1 MTLQENL
8 NNMMGLDDIM
18 ISFAVSVGAGIATNL
33 IEDIRSNKN
42 LDARMNKC
50 FNNALK
56 KWEVSQETRNNLHSE
71 SLNFYS
77 DLAVF
82 LSNPAKGINPK
93 IKELLHL
100 WIKEIQNDEIC
111 ANYIISHK
119 QDVANCKLNDVL
131 VSLKN
136 DILTT
141 INIIAERQEN
151 MLKKQDDMMEF
162 LQTQMQALTK
172 DETIDQ
178 AKKLIAILRGSIAEL
193 IEDLKLTTVR
203 RVIEE
208 IELQYASVIE
218 NNQELRSEI
227 AYIKGLTLLFSQ
239 SPKAI
244 ELFHE
249 AYIIRPDVP
258 NYMQMEV
265 RRCLAKCDY
274 ETARKLSEELGDE
287 RYKIIVDIVSSN
299 NSASAFAVIPEN
311 IKRDMEVRKIMLESL
326 VVKKDANCAFLFDCE
341 DIDLPESLKMSN
353 IYQWLFLLSKIRC
366 ETGDFIVLSFNA
378 PQIDNLKSARKAV
391 NLFWKKL
398 EETEI
403 KGNFYLIAC
412 LHSYWNFVCT
422 QDKSWADSFLSIDR
436 TNFGN
441 QKLVFNLM
449 EVSVYVLLGRHEEA
463 FTALVSTSKKL
474 DINIIRVAIMLFIQ
488 TNNIMHLAW
497 VLGRMKEVEI
507 KVNDEIA
514 VLLAHTMQMENAE
527 KIIVQLDNVDFEKE
541 SVKELLIQLANFN
554 SGKEVITKQ
563 IKKRLAEFCDELKAY
578 AANLLACA
586 GDTELAFD
594 MLKPIV
600 DEGTPDLKR
609 HIFISVLE
617 KMQEKSPELYRILIE
632 NRQAGNY
639 CDDHLL
645 KKEYQLDSQIG
656 DYNNA
661 LAAITMLYERYP
673 ENAEIFVHFIFTISH
688 VCPES
693 IKQYEKIALNL
704 KISDPKLVTLVYR
717 AFSENGY
724 SETAAELLYNAAKAS
739 DDYGLK
745 TFYYNE
751 TLNGM
756 ISNIARMEYDVA
768 EEGNYVL
775 CDKDG
780 QRLFYLAS
788 DNGSSISKAML
799 GAKKDDEVD
808 TEIGFKPI
816 KLKIIGIY
824 NKYYKLA
831 GDIMREAKDGSNPGL
846 VPFEID
852 KEHPLESLEM
862 VIRKMSK
869 DTQTPEEILKTAYA
883 KYERG
888 EMGLYHLVDDNNMLS
903 SYYKYLFTPFRV
915 HVNMYFNERRKI
927 TEIPA
932 DTQFVLDLPTIITFA
947 EFAAK
952 TGNKIKGQK
961 TITKLLHEY
970 LRFAN
975 KSAIHIADGDFYEA
989 MGRGNLVKYS
999 EYVDVDAKEHIKKLV
1014 EWTDANCT
1022 DVIAYNALGLLQQGY
1037 NSPLKDQL
1045 FSSLSLLLNQKCYFV
1060 TDDSAIAS
1068 ILPMVNIIT
1077 TETYVK
1083 LFNDE
1088 QVSREYSKF
1097 LLEHGFRGVELDTDY
1112 VCSEYQKAKYGKEN
1126 KLVAIMQN
1134 MTKNPYQISV
1144 AITACMK
1151 LESMEIDTN
1160 TLKITFTNMFAM
1172 ALKGFIPDFRNNFVN
1187 NTVHSM
1193 DFPMRFMRIT
1203 RQCLKDALVIANS

>member
-1 MTLQENL
+1 M
-8 NNMMGLDDIM
+8 
-18 ISFAVSVGAGIATNL
+18 
-33 IEDIRSNKN
+33 
-42 LDARMNKC
+42 
-50 FNNALK
+50 
-56 KWEVSQETRNNLHSE
+56 
-71 SLNFYS
+71 
-77 DLAVF
+77 
-82 LSNPAKGINPK
+82 
-93 IKELLHL
+93 
-100 WIKEIQNDEIC
+100 
-111 ANYIISHK
+111 
-119 QDVANCKLNDVL
+119 
-131 VSLKN
+131 
-136 DILTT
+136 
-141 INIIAERQEN
+141 
-151 MLKKQDDMMEF
+151 
-162 LQTQMQALTK
+162 
-172 DETIDQ
+172 
-178 AKKLIAILRGSIAEL
+178 
-193 IEDLKLTTVR
+193 
-203 RVIEE
+203 
-208 IELQYASVIE
+208 
-218 NNQELRSEI
+218 
-227 AYIKGLTLLFSQ
+227 
-239 SPKAI
+239 
-244 ELFHE
+244 
-249 AYIIRPDVP
+249 
-258 NYMQMEV
+258 
-265 RRCLAKCDY
+265 
-274 ETARKLSEELGDE
+274 
-287 RYKIIVDIVSSN
+287 
-299 NSASAFAVIPEN
+299 
-311 IKRDMEVRKIMLESL
+311 
-326 VVKKDANCAFLFDCE
+326 
-341 DIDLPESLKMSN
+341 
-353 IYQWLFLLSKIRC
+353 
-366 ETGDFIVLSFNA
+366 
-378 PQIDNLKSARKAV
+378 
-391 NLFWKKL
+391 
-398 EETEI
+398 
-403 KGNFYLIAC
+403 
-412 LHSYWNFVCT
+412 
-422 QDKSWADSFLSIDR
+422 
-436 TNFGN
+436 
-441 QKLVFNLM
+441 
-449 EVSVYVLLGRHEEA
+449 
-463 FTALVSTSKKL
+463 
-474 DINIIRVAIMLFIQ
+474 
-488 TNNIMHLAW
+488 
-497 VLGRMKEVEI
+497 
-507 KVNDEIA
+507 
-514 VLLAHTMQMENAE
+514 
-527 KIIVQLDNVDFEKE
+527 
-541 SVKELLIQLANFN
+541 
-554 SGKEVITKQ
+554 
-563 IKKRLAEFCDELKAY
+563 
-578 AANLLACA
+578 
-586 GDTELAFD
+586 
-594 MLKPIV
+594 
-600 DEGTPDLKR
+600 
-609 HIFISVLE
+609 
-617 KMQEKSPELYRILIE
+617 
-632 NRQAGNY
+632 
-639 CDDHLL
+639 
-645 KKEYQLDSQIG
+645 
-656 DYNNA
+656 
-661 LAAITMLYERYP
+661 
-673 ENAEIFVHFIFTISH
+673 
-688 VCPES
+688 
-693 IKQYEKIALNL
+693 

-717 AFSENGY
+717 VFSENGY

-739 DDYGLK
+739 DDYGLR
-745 TFYYNE
+745 TFYHNE
-751 TLNGM
+751 TLSGM

-831 GDIMREAKDGSNPGL
+831 GDIMREAKDGSNPGI

-888 EMGLYHLVDDNNMLS
+888 EIGLYHLVDDNNMLS

-927 TEIPA
+927 TEIPV

-999 EYVDVDAKEHIKKLV
+999 EYVDVDANEHIKKLL

-1022 DVIAYNALGLLQQGY
+1022 DVIAYNALGLLQQGN

-1134 MTKNPYQISV
+1134 MTQNPYQISV
-1144 AITACMK
+1144 AITSCMK
-1151 LESMEIDTN
+1151 LESTEIDTN

>member
-1 MTLQENL
+1 
-8 NNMMGLDDIM
+8 MMGLDDIM

-50 FNNALK
+50 FNNALN

-71 SLNFYS
+71 SLKFYS

-82 LSNPAKGINPK
+82 LSDPAKGINPK

-119 QDVANCKLNDVL
+119 QDVTNSKLNDVL

-151 MLKKQDDMMEF
+151 MLKKQDDMMDF
-162 LQTQMQALTK
+162 LRTQMQALTK
-172 DETIDQ
+172 DGTIDQ
-178 AKKLIAILRGSIAEL
+178 AKKLIALLRGSIAEL

-203 RVIEE
+203 RIIEE

-227 AYIKGLTLLFSQ
+227 AYIKGLTMLFSQ
-239 SPKAI
+239 SQKAI

-258 NYMQMEV
+258 NYIQREI
-265 RRCLAKCDY
+265 RRCLEKCDY

-287 RYKIIVDIVSSN
+287 RYKTIVDIVSSN
-299 NSASAFAVIPEN
+299 YSASVFAVIPEN
-311 IKRDMEVRKIMLESL
+311 IKRDMEVRQIVLESL

-554 SGKEVITKQ
+554 SGKEVITEQ

-578 AANLLACA
+578 AANLLACV

-617 KMQEKSPELYRILIE
+617 KMQEKSPELYRILIK

-673 ENAEIFVHFIFTISH
+673 ENAEIFVHFIFTTSH

-693 IKQYEKIALNL
+693 IKQYEKIAINM

-739 DDYGLK
+739 DDYGLR
-745 TFYYNE
+745 TFYHNE
-751 TLNGM
+751 TLSGM

-831 GDIMREAKDGSNPGL
+831 GDIMREAKDGSNPGI

-888 EMGLYHLVDDNNMLS
+888 EIGLYHLVDDNNMLS

-927 TEIPA
+927 TEIPV

-999 EYVDVDAKEHIKKLV
+999 EYVDVDAKEHIKKLL
-1014 EWTDANCT
+1014 EWTDANCI
-1022 DVIAYNALGLLQQGY
+1022 DVIADNALGLLQQGN

-1045 FSSLSLLLNQKCYFV
+1045 FSSLSLLLNQKYYFV

-1077 TETYVK
+1077 TETYVR

-1088 QVSREYSKF
+1088 QVSIEYSKF
-1097 LLEHGFRGVELDTDY
+1097 LLDHGFRGVELDTDY
-1112 VCSEYQKAKYGKEN
+1112 VCSEYHKAKYGKEN

-1134 MTKNPYQISV
+1134 MTQNPYQISV

-1151 LESMEIDTN
+1151 LESTEIDTN

-1193 DFPMRFMRIT
+1193 DLPMRFMRIT
-1203 RQCLKDALVIANS
+1203 RQCLKDALAIANS

>member
-1 MTLQENL
+1 
-8 NNMMGLDDIM
+8 MMGLDDIM

-50 FNNALK
+50 FNNALN

-71 SLNFYS
+71 SLKFYS

-82 LSNPAKGINPK
+82 LSDPAKGINPK

-119 QDVANCKLNDVL
+119 QDVTNSKLNDVL

-162 LQTQMQALTK
+162 LRTQMQALTK
-172 DETIDQ
+172 DGSIDQ
-178 AKKLIAILRGSIAEL
+178 TKKLIALLRGSIAEL

-208 IELQYASVIE
+208 IELQYTSMIE

-239 SPKAI
+239 SQKAI

-258 NYMQMEV
+258 NYMQREI

-274 ETARKLSEELGDE
+274 ETARTLSEKLGDE
-287 RYKIIVDIVSSN
+287 RYKTIVDIVSSN
-299 NSASAFAVIPEN
+299 NSASVFAVIPEN
-311 IKRDMEVRKIMLESL
+311 IKRDMEVRQIVLESL
-326 VVKKDANCAFLFDCE
+326 VVKKDANYAFLFDCE

-366 ETGDFIVLSFNA
+366 QTGDFIVLSFNA
-378 PQIDNLKSARKAV
+378 PQIDNLKSARKVV

-403 KGNFYLIAC
+403 KGNFHLIAC
-412 LHSYWNFVCT
+412 LHSYWNLVCT
-422 QDKSWADSFLSIDR
+422 QDKSWANSFLSIDR
-436 TNFGN
+436 THFGN
-441 QKLVFNLM
+441 QKIVFNLM
-449 EVSVYVLLGRHEEA
+449 ETSVYVLLGRHEEA
-463 FTALVSTSKKL
+463 FTALVSTSKEL

-514 VLLAHTMQMENAE
+514 VLLAHTMQMENSE
-527 KIIVQLDNVDFEKE
+527 KIREQLDNVDFEKE

-554 SGKEVITKQ
+554 SGKEVITEK
-563 IKKRLAEFCDELKAY
+563 IKIKMAEFSDELKAY
-578 AANLLACA
+578 AANLLASL

-617 KMQEKSPELYRILIE
+617 KMQEKSPELYRILIK

-673 ENAEIFVHFIFTISH
+673 ENAEIFVHFIFTTSH

-693 IKQYEKIALNL
+693 IKQYEKIAINM

-739 DDYGLK
+739 DDYGLR
-745 TFYYNE
+745 TFYHNE
-751 TLNGM
+751 TLSGM

-831 GDIMREAKDGSNPGL
+831 GDIMREAKDGSNPGI

-888 EMGLYHLVDDNNMLS
+888 EIGLYHLVDDNNMLS

-927 TEIPA
+927 TEIPV

-961 TITKLLHEY
+961 TNTKLLHEY

-999 EYVDVDAKEHIKKLV
+999 EYVDVDAKEHIKKLL
-1014 EWTDANCT
+1014 EWTDANCI
-1022 DVIAYNALGLLQQGY
+1022 DVIADNALGLLQQGN

-1045 FSSLSLLLNQKCYFV
+1045 FSSLSLLLNQEYYFV

-1077 TETYVK
+1077 TETYVR

-1088 QVSREYSKF
+1088 QVSIEYSKF
-1097 LLEHGFRGVELDTDY
+1097 LLDHGFRGVELDTDY
-1112 VCSEYQKAKYGKEN
+1112 VCSEYHKAKYGKEN

-1134 MTKNPYQISV
+1134 MTQNPYQISV

-1151 LESMEIDTN
+1151 LESTEIDTN

-1193 DFPMRFMRIT
+1193 DLPMRFMRIT
-1203 RQCLKDALVIANS
+1203 RQCLKDALAIANS